1 MLFFAPAG
9 HNLAA
14 MLRPGKTIGKYRIQ
28 RRLGTGGFATVYRA
42 LDTVEGIHVALKIP
56 HPNFLRPESLGDF
69 RREIRIAARL
79 DHPNILPIKNAE
91 VYDGHLVVAYPL
103 GTGTL
108 DDRLR
113 KRISTAKCLLFAEQI
128 LEALA
133 YAHWRRIVHC
143 DVKPENFIL
152 FPDDVLRLTDFGIAK
167 VVLRTRS
174 ASGSGTIGYVAPEQA
189 MGRPSFRSD
198 VFSAGLVLYRMFS
211 GYLPGWPFRR
221 PFPGSATLRRKVPS
235 VFVDVLHRALHV
247 NDRRRFADAGRMLEA
262 FERTL
267 PAVERFQKRAR
278 SRRRR
283 RR

>member
-1 MLFFAPAG
+1 VLFFAPAG